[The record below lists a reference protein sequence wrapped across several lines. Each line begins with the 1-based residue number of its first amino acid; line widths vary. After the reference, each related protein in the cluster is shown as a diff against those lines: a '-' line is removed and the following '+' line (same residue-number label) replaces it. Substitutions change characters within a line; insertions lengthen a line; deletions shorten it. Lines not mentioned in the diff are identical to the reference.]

1 MTNAFPQKVLSK
13 IIPEQRLI
21 LDLKLFV
28 ILVRDT
34 IVSFI
39 ELWCKSIIMFLKITL
54 FHLSP

>member
-34 IVSFI
+34 IISFI

>member
-28 ILVRDT
+28 ILVRDP

-39 ELWCKSIIMFLKITL
+39 ELWCKSIIMF
-54 FHLSP
+54 